1 VLALGAM
8 IWAVIS
14 ATLRPRLA
22 VVGAY
27 AGLAAVLLSEG
38 LADWLLVAR
47 SPVVGP
53 SAGGVGTLVAALAV
67 AVLAGV
73 ALGRRGPRRPA
84 A

>member
-1 VLALGAM
+1 
-8 IWAVIS
+8 VIA

-38 LADWLLVAR
+38 LAAWLLVAR
-47 SPVVGP
+47 SPVIGA
-53 SAGGVGTLVAALAV
+53 SAGGVGTLLAALAV
-67 AVLAGV
+67 GLLAWS
-73 ALGRRGPRRPA
+73 ALGWRARRRLA